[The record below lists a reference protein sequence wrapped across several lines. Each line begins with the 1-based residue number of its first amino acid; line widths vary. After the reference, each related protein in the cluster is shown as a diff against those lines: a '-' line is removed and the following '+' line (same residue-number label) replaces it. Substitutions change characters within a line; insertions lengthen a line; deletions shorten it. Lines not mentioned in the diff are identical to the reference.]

1 MKQLVLFFFMFLGT
15 SFGVLAQDVVVF
27 GLVKDIDSGAPIDF
41 VTVYQ
46 KGTSNA
52 VETDANGKYRIVVP
66 ADQACQI
73 VVSRIG
79 YIETSASIPP
89 MRSGA
94 KRNVNIKLVPTSSDL
109 EVVVRASKI
118 EDVGMVKEEVVDLK
132 LLPTASGN
140 FESVLPSIALG
151 VNAGSGGELSSQ
163 YNVRGGNYD
172 ENLVYVN
179 DFEIFRPQLI
189 RAGNQE
195 GLSFPNIDLMRDLSF
210 SSGGFEAKYGDK
222 LSSVLDIRYKR
233 PDDFAASVSGS
244 FLGATAHIEGSK
256 RLGSNSYNKFRYLL
270 GARYKDTRY
279 LLGSQDLQGEYTPS
293 FTDIQTYLTY
303 DFTQDIQLA
312 FLGNYN
318 DARYNFTP
326 QSRSTTLGLF
336 NEAIRFTTVFE
347 GSQLDRFENG
357 TTGLALTYIPERE
370 KNPYFLKLLVSQY
383 QSNESEAFDIL
394 GFYRL
399 SEVET
404 GLGADN
410 FGQEV
415 SLLGTG
421 TDHNYVRNDLYST
434 VRNIQHRGGYEI
446 GLRDDDERVSSHFI
460 QWSAKIQTE
469 DIDDRLNE
477 WNRIDSVGYSLPYA
491 QDAVILDYV
500 LKTTNA
506 INSTRF
512 TSFLQN
518 TYSLRAGDEHELKI
532 TAGARASYW
541 SLNNQWL
548 FSPRAQILYKPLTWS
563 NEVSFKLAGGVYYQ
577 PPFYREMRRPDGTVN
592 TNLKA
597 QQSVH
602 IVGGISYDFQWEKI
616 SRKPFRFI
624 AEAYYKRLSDLVSY
638 ELDNVRIRYSGEND
652 SEGYA
657 YGIDMRINGEFVPG
671 AESWVNLAFLST
683 KERLYGVQ
691 HQKSEIVDGE
701 AQLVD
706 TEYVPRP
713 TDRFMTL
720 NMFFQDYLPSNDRFK
735 ANVNLSIGSGL
746 PFGRPE
752 DNVVVRN
759 PFRFRAYHR
768 VDIGFGFLLWN
779 ESMASQKPNHPLR
792 FTKNAWLSLEVFNL
806 MEVANTASNTWIKA
820 TTNVEY
826 AIPDNLTSRRI
837 NLRLKFD
844 F

>member
-1 MKQLVLFFFMFLGT
+1 MKQLLLFICMFLGT
-15 SFGVLAQDVVVF
+15 SFGVFAQDVVVF

-256 RLGSNSYNKFRYLL
+256 RLGSNSYNKFRYLV

-293 FTDIQTYLTY
+293 FTDVQTYLTY

-318 DARYNFTP
+318 DAQYRFTP

-404 GLGADN
+404 GLGSDN

-415 SLLGTG
+415 SVLGTG

-500 LKTTNA
+500 LKTDNN

-541 SLNNQWL
+541 SLNDQWL

-563 NEVSFKLAGGVYYQ
+563 NEVSFKLAGGLYYQ

-597 QQSVH
+597 QQSIH

-691 HQKSEIVDGE
+691 HQKSEVVDGE

-735 ANVNLSIGSGL
+735 ANVNLSVGSGL

-752 DNVVVRN
+752 DNRVVRN

>member
-1 MKQLVLFFFMFLGT
+1 MFLGT
-15 SFGVLAQDVVVF
+15 SFGVLAQDVIVF

-506 INSTRF
+506 INSMRF